1 MGRKRGAG
9 GKDIVLGAKP
19 EWSEVEWRTG
29 GGGTEE
35 GSEKESGIRVRGRH
49 GPEILRKD
57 RKKKVGGNVEEEGSV
72 ERLSNGL
79 CLMSGSWEQ
88 KAMTVEGRDG

>member
-1 MGRKRGAG
+1 MERRRRGRGGEGGIRMGRKRGAG

-49 GPEILRKD
+49 GSEILRKD
-57 RKKKVGGNVEEEGSV
+57 RKK
-72 ERLSNGL
+72 
-79 CLMSGSWEQ
+79 SGR
-88 KAMTVEGRDG
+88 KC